1 MLTSEQG
8 FTLIESLIALAI
20 VGILLTGICNL
31 SISSSQAYIAQ
42 NTIVQMQA
50 DGRAA
55 MEFIVREMRHISGN
69 PTISTT
75 NTSNDTIRFNR
86 VEDIGYATEGTPTTL
101 TDDTKEKIWQ
111 SGAFSPS
118 SSSTFTVTIVN
129 GMGSGQARSITGNSD
144 TELTISQAWG
154 VTPDTSSRYI
164 ITSDKSFSRSSENYL
179 RYRIGATGD
188 FNQLSENI
196 TNLSFSQPD
205 LNTITINLTA
215 RTKAID
221 PIKKQ
226 YRTYT
231 LTQTVRRRN

>member
-1 MLTSEQG
+1 MLTSERG
-8 FTLIESLIALAI
+8 FTLIESLLALAI
-20 VGILLTGICNL
+20 VGILLTGVCNL
-31 SISSSQAYIAQ
+31 AISSSQVYIAQ
-42 NTIVQMQA
+42 NAMVQMQA

-55 MEFIVREMRHISGN
+55 MEFMVRELRQTSGN

-75 NTSNDTIRFNR
+75 TTTNDTIRFNR
-86 VEDIGYATEGTPTTL
+86 VEDIGYATAWADTTL
-101 TDDTKEKIWQ
+101 TDNTKAWQ
-111 SGAFSPS
+111 SGVFNSSQS
-118 SSSTFTVTIVN
+118 SSYTVTIVN
-129 GMGSGQARSITGNSD
+129 GTGSGQARSITTNSA
-144 TELTISQAWG
+144 TQLTIGQAWG

-164 ITSDKSFSRSSENYL
+164 ITSDKSFNRSSENYL

-215 RTKAID
+215 RTNGLD

-231 LTQTVRRRN
+231 LAQTVRRRN